1 MEVFTDVI
9 KVNERQ
15 IGKAAFAAKY
25 GLRKTS
31 CGYSDD
37 SFYVDEASG
46 AITVFEIYDKGEFI
60 KLYGMISSGD
70 AVRVGEPDPVPAG
83 AEPAE

>member
-15 IGKAAFAAKY
+15 IRKAAFAAKY

-31 CGYSDD
+31 CGYSGD